1 MSNIFRK
8 IKTLI
13 KNLDF
18 FGVYY
23 TFHYKE
29 NDRFQSVT
37 GGIIFLIYIFFIS
50 IYMYV
55 NSLNFIQKKNMSLI
69 YYDRR
74 IDKPYYIS
82 FKNYSNNFAI
92 GLDCSGLTD
101 GRSLY
106 NYLTLDLQFISQNRT
121 NTTSKVRTYTDISLH
136 NCKIGDFEGFEREFN
151 ENNLNKYYCPDN
163 NSYEIGGFYTDTIFN
178 YFQITVQ
185 SKKNTTDYWENIKDI
200 LINYECRYEIYYID
214 TTINVYDYDKPVK
227 QYLNQ
232 GYAILKPNTF
242 IKHNYFFKR
251 IEFKS
256 GENFFFDSY
265 KTRYFIGYSQTDSYD
280 RDLTYNRYDNKY
292 NDYNVFG
299 KFFLRSDNKDN
310 IARRKYDKINDY
322 LAQISTVISLSFLL
336 IYAFVFKINY
346 FFSNLYLMKNVFN
359 INLNEQLLIK
369 SEKYDISLFKSNNN
383 NLSLIKDNKLN
394 SEINLNNESNK
405 ILENYNQNKYLF
417 LKNDERKKKFLS
429 NIVVKK
435 RKSNSFTQLDPNFSK
450 KYFINQ
456 KIIKNN
462 KIRNINNNN
471 QFTIN
476 LFEFFYI
483 KFFYFCNNKKINN
496 KKILYDKCKIKLLC
510 KMDIIE
516 YIQYTRKLE
525 LIYYII
531 LNKKERIILN
541 YLKNPYINLKNELNF
556 YENKNLDLYYAIFS
570 NKEINDIILSY
581 NYIINQDDNKN
592 YIKKKIKKF
601 VFSQLKNALIND
613 NTKS

>member
-1 MSNIFRK
+1 MSHFTRK
-8 IKTLI
+8 IKTFI
-13 KNLDF
+13 KNLDY

-37 GGIIFLIYIFFIS
+37 GGIIFIIYIFFIL

-74 IDKPYYIS
+74 IDRPYYIS

-92 GLDCSGLTD
+92 GLDCSGLSD

-106 NYLTLDLQFISQNRT
+106 DYLTLDLQFISQNRT
-121 NTTSKVRTYTDISLH
+121 NTTSKVRTYTDIPLH
-136 NCKIGDFEGFEREFN
+136 NCKIEDFVGFEKEF
-151 ENNLNKYYCPDN
+151 EQNNLNKYYCPDN

-185 SKKNTTDYWENIKDI
+185 SKKNTTEYWENIEDI

-232 GYAILKPNTF
+232 GYAILKPNSY

-265 KTRYFIGYSQTDSYD
+265 KTKYFIGYSQTESYN

-292 NDYNVFG
+292 NDFNIFG

-336 IYAFVFKINY
+336 VYAFVFKVNY

-359 INLNEQLLIK
+359 FNLNDQLYVK
-369 SEKYDISLFKSNNN
+369 KNDITLFKSNNN
-383 NLSLIKDNKLN
+383 IYNFSVNENKLN
-394 SEINLNNESNK
+394 SEMNLNYNSNK
-405 ILENYNQNKYLF
+405 LLENYNQNKYLF
-417 LKNDERKKKFLS
+417 LKNKSRKEKFIS
-429 NIVVKK
+429 NIIIKK
-435 RKSNSFTQLDPNFSK
+435 RKSNSLLQVNPNISK
-450 KYFINQ
+450 KLSINQ

-462 KIRNINNNN
+462 KITNKNNN

-476 LFEFFYI
+476 LFEFLYI
-483 KFFYFCNNKKINN
+483 KFFNFCNNKKINN
-496 KKILYDKCKIKLLC
+496 KKILYEKCKSKLFC

-531 LNKKERIILN
+531 LNKKERIIIN
-541 YLKNPYINLKNELNF
+541 YLKNPYVNLKNELNF
-556 YENKNLDLYYAIFS
+556 YENKNLDLYYEIFS
-570 NKEINDIILSY
+570 NKEINDIILAY

-601 VFSQLKNALIND
+601 VFNQLKNAFINE
-613 NTKS
+613 NPN

>member
-1 MSNIFRK
+1 MSHFTRK
-8 IKTLI
+8 IKTFI
-13 KNLDF
+13 KNLDY

-37 GGIIFLIYIFFIS
+37 GGIIFIIYIFFIL

-74 IDKPYYIS
+74 IDRPYYIS

-92 GLDCSGLTD
+92 GLDCSGLSD

-121 NTTSKVRTYTDISLH
+121 NTTSKVRTYTDIPLH
-136 NCKIGDFEGFEREFN
+136 NCKIEDFVGFEKEF
-151 ENNLNKYYCPDN
+151 EQNNLNKYYCPDN

-185 SKKNTTDYWENIKDI
+185 SKKNTTEYWENIEDI

-232 GYAILKPNTF
+232 GYAILKPNSY

-265 KTRYFIGYSQTDSYD
+265 KTKYFIGYSQTESYN

-292 NDYNVFG
+292 NDFNIFG

-336 IYAFVFKINY
+336 VYAFVFKVNY

-359 INLNEQLLIK
+359 FNLNDQLYVK
-369 SEKYDISLFKSNNN
+369 KNDITLFKSNNN
-383 NLSLIKDNKLN
+383 IYNFSVNENKLN
-394 SEINLNNESNK
+394 SEMNLNYNSNK
-405 ILENYNQNKYLF
+405 LLENYNQNKYLF
-417 LKNDERKKKFLS
+417 LKNKSRKEKFIS
-429 NIVVKK
+429 SIIIKK
-435 RKSNSFTQLDPNFSK
+435 RKSNSLLQVNPNISK
-450 KYFINQ
+450 KLSINQ

-462 KIRNINNNN
+462 KITNKNNN

-476 LFEFFYI
+476 LFEFLYM
-483 KFFYFCNNKKINN
+483 KFFNFCNNKKINN
-496 KKILYDKCKIKLLC
+496 KKILYEKCKIKLFC

-531 LNKKERIILN
+531 LNKKERIIIN
-541 YLKNPYINLKNELNF
+541 YLKNPYVNLKNELNF
-556 YENKNLDLYYAIFS
+556 YENINLDLYYEIFS
-570 NKEINDIILSY
+570 NKEINDIILAY

-601 VFSQLKNALIND
+601 VFNQLKNAFINE
-613 NTKS
+613 NPKI

>member
-1 MSNIFRK
+1 MSHFTRK
-8 IKTLI
+8 IKTFI
-13 KNLDF
+13 KNLDY

-37 GGIIFLIYIFFIS
+37 GGIIFIIYIFFIL

-74 IDKPYYIS
+74 IDRPYYIS

-92 GLDCSGLTD
+92 GLDCSGLSD

-121 NTTSKVRTYTDISLH
+121 NTTSKVRTYTDIPLH
-136 NCKIGDFEGFEREFN
+136 NCKIEDFVGFEKEF
-151 ENNLNKYYCPDN
+151 EQNNLNKYYCPDN

-185 SKKNTTDYWENIKDI
+185 SIKNTTEYWENIEDI

-232 GYAILKPNTF
+232 GYAILKPNSY

-256 GENFFFDSY
+256 GENFFIDSY
-265 KTRYFIGYSQTDSYD
+265 KTKYFIGYSQTDSYN

-292 NDYNVFG
+292 NDFNIFG

-336 IYAFVFKINY
+336 VYAFVFKVNY

-359 INLNEQLLIK
+359 FNLNDQLYVK
-369 SEKYDISLFKSNNN
+369 KNDITLFKSINNN
-383 NLSLIKDNKLN
+383 NNFSVNENKLN
-394 SEINLNNESNK
+394 SEMNLNYNSNK
-405 ILENYNQNKYLF
+405 LLENYNQNKYLF
-417 LKNDERKKKFLS
+417 LKNKSRKEKFIS
-429 NIVVKK
+429 NIIIKK
-435 RKSNSFTQLDPNFSK
+435 RKSNSLLQINPNISK
-450 KYFINQ
+450 KLSINQ

-462 KIRNINNNN
+462 KITNKNNN
-471 QFTIN
+471 QFKIN
-476 LFEFFYI
+476 LFEFLYM
-483 KFFYFCNNKKINN
+483 KFFNFCNNKKINN
-496 KKILYDKCKIKLLC
+496 KKILYEKCKSKLFC

-531 LNKKERIILN
+531 LNKKERIIIN
-541 YLKNPYINLKNELNF
+541 YLKNPYVNLKNELNF
-556 YENKNLDLYYAIFS
+556 YENKNLDLYYEIFS
-570 NKEINDIILSY
+570 NKEMNDIILAY

-601 VFSQLKNALIND
+601 VFNQLKNAFINE
-613 NTKS
+613 NPN

>member
-1 MSNIFRK
+1 MSHFTRK
-8 IKTLI
+8 IKTFI
-13 KNLDF
+13 KNLDY

-37 GGIIFLIYIFFIS
+37 GGIIFIIYIFFIL

-74 IDKPYYIS
+74 IDRPYYIS

-92 GLDCSGLTD
+92 GLDCSGLSD

-106 NYLTLDLQFISQNRT
+106 DYLTLDLQFISQNRT
-121 NTTSKVRTYTDISLH
+121 NTTSKVRTYTDIPLH
-136 NCKIGDFEGFEREFN
+136 NCKIEDFVGFEKEF
-151 ENNLNKYYCPDN
+151 EQNNLNKYYCPDN

-185 SKKNTTDYWENIKDI
+185 SIKNTTEYWENIEDI

-232 GYAILKPNTF
+232 GYAILKPNSY

-256 GENFFFDSY
+256 GENFFIDSY
-265 KTRYFIGYSQTDSYD
+265 KTKYFIGYSQTDSYN

-292 NDYNVFG
+292 NDFNIFG

-322 LAQISTVISLSFLL
+322 LAQISTVINLSFLL
-336 IYAFVFKINY
+336 VYAFVFKVNY

-359 INLNEQLLIK
+359 FNLNDQLYVK
-369 SEKYDISLFKSNNN
+369 KNDITLFKSNNN
-383 NLSLIKDNKLN
+383 IYNFSMNENKLN
-394 SEINLNNESNK
+394 SEMNLNYNSNK
-405 ILENYNQNKYLF
+405 LLENYNQNKYLF
-417 LKNDERKKKFLS
+417 LKNKSRKEKFIS
-429 NIVVKK
+429 NIIIKK
-435 RKSNSFTQLDPNFSK
+435 RKSNSLLQVNPNISK
-450 KYFINQ
+450 KLSINQ

-462 KIRNINNNN
+462 KITNKNNN
-471 QFTIN
+471 QFKIN
-476 LFEFFYI
+476 LFEFLYM
-483 KFFYFCNNKKINN
+483 KFFNFCNNKKINN
-496 KKILYDKCKIKLLC
+496 KKILYEKCKSKLFC

-531 LNKKERIILN
+531 LNKKERIIIN
-541 YLKNPYINLKNELNF
+541 YLKNPYVNLKNELNF
-556 YENKNLDLYYAIFS
+556 YENINLDLYYEIFS
-570 NKEINDIILSY
+570 NKEINDIILAY

-601 VFSQLKNALIND
+601 VFNQLKNAFINE
-613 NTKS
+613 NPKI

>member
-1 MSNIFRK
+1 MSHFTRK
-8 IKTLI
+8 IKTFI
-13 KNLDF
+13 KNLDY

-37 GGIIFLIYIFFIS
+37 GGIIFIIYIFFIL

-74 IDKPYYIS
+74 IDRPYYIS

-92 GLDCSGLTD
+92 GLDCSGLSD

-121 NTTSKVRTYTDISLH
+121 NTTSKVRTYTDIPLH
-136 NCKIGDFEGFEREFN
+136 NCKIEDFVGFEKEF
-151 ENNLNKYYCPDN
+151 EQNNLNKYYCPDN

-185 SKKNTTDYWENIKDI
+185 SIKNTTEYWENIEDI

-232 GYAILKPNTF
+232 GYAILKPNSY

-256 GENFFFDSY
+256 GENFFIDSY
-265 KTRYFIGYSQTDSYD
+265 KTKYFIGYSQTDSYN

-292 NDYNVFG
+292 NDFNIFG

-322 LAQISTVISLSFLL
+322 LAQISTVINLSFLL
-336 IYAFVFKINY
+336 VYAFVFKVNY

-359 INLNEQLLIK
+359 FNLNDQLYVK
-369 SEKYDISLFKSNNN
+369 KNDITLFKSINNN
-383 NLSLIKDNKLN
+383 NNFSVNENKLN
-394 SEINLNNESNK
+394 SEMNLNYNSNK
-405 ILENYNQNKYLF
+405 LLENYNQNKYLF
-417 LKNDERKKKFLS
+417 LKNKSRKEKFIS
-429 NIVVKK
+429 NIIIKK
-435 RKSNSFTQLDPNFSK
+435 RKSNSLLQINPNISK
-450 KYFINQ
+450 KLSINQ

-462 KIRNINNNN
+462 KITNKNNN
-471 QFTIN
+471 QFKIN
-476 LFEFFYI
+476 LFEFLYM
-483 KFFYFCNNKKINN
+483 KFFNFCNNKKINN
-496 KKILYDKCKIKLLC
+496 KKILYEKCKSKLFC

-531 LNKKERIILN
+531 LNKKERIIIN
-541 YLKNPYINLKNELNF
+541 YLKNPYVNLKNELNF
-556 YENKNLDLYYAIFS
+556 YENKNLDLYYEIFS
-570 NKEINDIILSY
+570 NKEMNDIILAY

-601 VFSQLKNALIND
+601 VFNQLKNAFINE
-613 NTKS
+613 NPN

>member
-1 MSNIFRK
+1 MSHFTRK
-8 IKTLI
+8 IKTFI
-13 KNLDF
+13 KNLDY

-37 GGIIFLIYIFFIS
+37 GGIIFIIYIFFIL

-74 IDKPYYIS
+74 IDRPYYIS

-92 GLDCSGLTD
+92 GLDCSGLSD

-121 NTTSKVRTYTDISLH
+121 NTTSKVRTYTDIPLH
-136 NCKIGDFEGFEREFN
+136 NCKIEDFVGFEKEF
-151 ENNLNKYYCPDN
+151 EQNNLNKYYCPDN

-185 SKKNTTDYWENIKDI
+185 SKKNTTEYWENIEDI

-232 GYAILKPNTF
+232 GYAILKPNSY

-256 GENFFFDSY
+256 GENFFIDSY
-265 KTRYFIGYSQTDSYD
+265 KTKYFIGYSQTESYN

-292 NDYNVFG
+292 NDFNIFG

-336 IYAFVFKINY
+336 VYAFVFKVNY

-359 INLNEQLLIK
+359 FNLNDQLYVK
-369 SEKYDISLFKSNNN
+369 KNDITLFKSNNN
-383 NLSLIKDNKLN
+383 IYNFSVNENKLN
-394 SEINLNNESNK
+394 SEMNLNYNSNK
-405 ILENYNQNKYLF
+405 LLENYNQNKYLF
-417 LKNDERKKKFLS
+417 LKNKSRKEKFIS
-429 NIVVKK
+429 SIIIKK
-435 RKSNSFTQLDPNFSK
+435 RKSNSLLQVNPNISK
-450 KYFINQ
+450 KLSINQ

-462 KIRNINNNN
+462 KITNKNNN

-476 LFEFFYI
+476 LFEFLYM
-483 KFFYFCNNKKINN
+483 KFFNFCNNKKINN
-496 KKILYDKCKIKLLC
+496 KKILYEKCKIKLFC

-531 LNKKERIILN
+531 LNKKERIIIN
-541 YLKNPYINLKNELNF
+541 YLKNPYVNLKNELNF
-556 YENKNLDLYYAIFS
+556 YENINLDLYYEIFS
-570 NKEINDIILSY
+570 NKEINDIILAY

-601 VFSQLKNALIND
+601 VFNQLKNAFINE
-613 NTKS
+613 NPKI